1 MAKTDNKGQEN
12 KLLSGLLQKQAN
24 NFTQS
29 FTASHSFDKRLYE
42 EDILVSRAHIKM
54 LHSIGMLNQEEFHT
68 LDKGLK
74 ETASYIAKGDM
85 SWKDELED
93 IHMHIESH
101 LTKTIGD
108 TGKKLHLG
116 RSRNDQIATDIRLY
130 IRKGIDELAL
140 LMNELRKELATKAL
154 EEYATLMPGF
164 THLQPAQ
171 PVTCGHH
178 LMAWHEMLL
187 RDYGRMQDCRK
198 RVNMMPLGSAALAGT
213 SFPID
218 RNMLAKELGFDNIMA
233 NSLDAVS
240 SRDFIIE
247 FIAAAAITMQH
258 LSRWAEELII
268 WCTAQFGFVELA
280 DELCTG
286 SSIMP
291 QKKNPDLPE
300 LIRGKSGRVFGN
312 LISILTIMKG
322 QTLAYNKDNQEDKEA
337 LFDTMDTL
345 KDCLMAWKLLIRGMT
360 FNHQNMEKSLELGY
374 VNATR
379 LADYLTKKDIPFRT
393 AYSMA
398 GKLVALA
405 QKHKYKK
412 GLQDIPLSQMHLVS
426 SVIEDDIYK
435 LLDLRQIVS
444 SYNHFGGSAPNRVK
458 KAANLAIRR
467 AEKDTIKIEKSK
479 G

>member
-1 MAKTDNKGQEN
+1 MVKTDNKGQEN

-29 FTASHSFDKRLYE
+29 FTASHSFDKKLYK
-42 EDILVSRAHIKM
+42 EDILVSRAHVKM
-54 LHSIGMLNQEEFHT
+54 LYSIGMLNQKEFRV

-74 ETASYIAKGDM
+74 ETASYIAKGKM

-93 IHMHIESH
+93 IHMHIESY
-101 LTKTIGD
+101 LIKKIGD

-187 RDYGRMQDCRK
+187 RDYERMQDCRK

-218 RNMLAKELGFDNIMA
+218 RNMLAKELGFDDVMA

-268 WCTAQFGFVELA
+268 WCTAQFAFVELA

-345 KDCLMAWKLLIRGMT
+345 KNCIIAWKLLIRGMT

-412 GLQDIPLSQMHLVS
+412 GLQDIPIAQMQAVS
-426 SVIEDDIYK
+426 SVIEDDIYE
-435 LLDLRQIVS
+435 LLDLKQIVA

-458 KAANLAIRR
+458 KAANMAIRK
-467 AEKDTIKIEKSK
+467 AEKDVIKIEKLK